1 MGLSV
6 ERTLSRICVFCGSST
21 AAGPRFRAAAREVG
35 AHLAG
40 RNIEL
45 VYGGGGVGLMGE
57 VADGALAA
65 GGRVIGVIPEKL
77 WALELGRRDLTANE
91 VVPDM
96 HTRKRRMADLSDAF
110 IALPGGYGTL
120 EELFEAVT
128 WTQLNYHLKPVGILN
143 VDGFYDALV
152 TFLGRAVVE
161 GFVRKQHEGLLLV
174 DTEIGALVD
183 RLASVELPALEQW
196 IDDV

>member
-1 MGLSV
+1 MN
-6 ERTLSRICVFCGSST
+6 RKLSRICVFCGSSS
-21 AAGPRFRAAAREVG
+21 AARPALREAARGVG

-40 RNIEL
+40 RGIEV
-45 VYGGGGVGLMGE
+45 VYGGGNVGLMGE
-57 VADGALAA
+57 VAQGALEA
-65 GGRVIGVIPEKL
+65 GGRVTGVIPDKL
-77 WALELGRRDLTANE
+77 WSLELGRTDLTALE

-96 HTRKRRMADLSDAF
+96 HTRKKRMADLSDAF
-110 IALPGGYGTL
+110 VALPGGYGTL

-152 TFLGRAVVE
+152 DFLRRAAAE
-161 GFVRKQHEGLLLV
+161 GFVRREHVDLLV
-174 DTEIGALVD
+174 IDTDVGSLVD
-183 RLASVELPALEQW
+183 RLAAAELPALERW